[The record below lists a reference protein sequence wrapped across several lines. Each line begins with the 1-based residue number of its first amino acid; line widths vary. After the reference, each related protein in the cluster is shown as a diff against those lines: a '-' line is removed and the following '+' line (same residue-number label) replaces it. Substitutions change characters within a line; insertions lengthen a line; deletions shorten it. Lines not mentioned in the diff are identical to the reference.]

1 MKLIF
6 SNKWLSLALLVVS
19 FVLALTFAF
28 TLFLYCTR
36 PKVGYVNTITLF
48 KDFKQKKELEQQFG
62 TIEKE
67 QRLVLDSL
75 KMKFSFKSQQ
85 LDQLKKSEEVYR
97 NTASDAVSIREEYYK
112 KEKEF
117 AENNKVLADQYNL
130 KIWNQLNAY
139 IKEYGISHGYT
150 YIHGVKGD
158 GAILYAEEGDDITK
172 EVTVYVNEKFEGR

>member
-6 SNKWLSLALLVVS
+6 SNKWLSYALLILS
-19 FVLALTFAF
+19 FALAV
-28 TLFLYCTR
+28 TLSLSIFLYWTR
-36 PKVGYVNTITLF
+36 PKIAYVNTITLF
-48 KDFKQKKELEQQFG
+48 QDFKQKKELEKQFG

-67 QRLVLDSL
+67 QKLVLDSL

-85 LDQLKKSEEVYR
+85 LEQLKKSEDAYR
-97 NTASDAVSIREEYYK
+97 NTAGDAVAIREEYYK

-117 AENNKVLADQYNL
+117 TENNKVLADQYNL

-139 IKEYGISHGYT
+139 IKEYGISHDYT

-172 EVTVYVNEKFEGR
+172 EVTVYVNEKFEGK